1 MVGVT
6 VRASE
11 VFLRYFHCLKS
22 ALQYQSFI
30 LILILINNDPCEA
43 ETEFWLWSDDK
54 WWMLGLEE
62 RSRCCCTGHSKA
74 GAWKVGNKRIV
85 EVCTI
90 DYTPTPGQLLRGIY
104 GKRISRESDLADTAP
119 PIIYLTSIIVLGDDD
134 TQYFSFQFL
143 LVNITERPGFHF
155 QLFTYP

>member
-43 ETEFWLWSDDK
+43 ETEFWLRSDDK

-90 DYTPTPGQLLRGIY
+90 ETTH
-104 GKRISRESDLADTAP
+104 ADTGP
-119 PIIYLTSIIVLGDDD
+119 TSAGDLWEEDIERVWPCRHCTSYHLPDINHRPWRWWHPVLLMLCRD
-134 TQYFSFQFL
+134 
-143 LVNITERPGFHF
+143 V
-155 QLFTYP
+155 